1 MRPDAATFLG
11 RLRAT
16 AAADPARIAVAG
28 TGLALTYGNLAGRI
42 ARMAGWLHRAGLAPG
57 QMCGLTLRDDLAHLV
72 VALALMRLGCHQV
85 TLASHEPAAMRADIA
100 RRAGV
105 VAVLADRAED
115 AMPGLPCLLPD
126 HAEAAGDAG
135 LAALVPAE
143 PTALPLPLLV
153 LTSSGTT
160 GRPKLV
166 PLSEPGLL
174 AQSVRRRGLGRVRH
188 RPIGLEYNNGKR
200 FPLFAL
206 ANGDTHVLAEASRGI
221 GLEAVCRRFGV
232 AMLGLAPHQAETLLA
247 RERPVAW
254 PAATR
259 IDLAGAAPGDG
270 LVQRLKARLTPEV
283 YVLYG
288 TTEVGSVARAGPA
301 EHAACP
307 EGSGLVFPTVE
318 VAIVDD
324 RGTPLPPG
332 ATGLI
337 RIRAT
342 GMAERYLDDPEA
354 TARAFVGGWFQP
366 GDMGRLLPD
375 GTLVVSGRADDM
387 MMLGTVNIFPAE
399 IERVAAAFPG
409 VAECAAFALRSPA
422 LGDIPVIAIVAEPG
436 ATPDAAALLAHCRQR
451 LGLRAPR
458 KAVMMAAL
466 PRTRSGKVMRHELAA
481 MAARG

>member
-1 MRPDAATFLG
+1 MRVEAATFLG
-11 RLRAT
+11 RLQAT
-16 AAADPARIAVAG
+16 AAIDPARIAVAG
-28 TGLALTYGNLAGRI
+28 PGLALTYGDLARRI

-100 RRAGV
+100 LRAGV

-115 AMPGLPCLLPD
+115 ALPGLPCLLPD
-126 HAEAAGDAG
+126 HVAAAGDAG
-135 LAALVPAE
+135 LAARVPGAP
-143 PTALPLPLLV
+143 PTVPLLV

-166 PLSEPGLL
+166 PLTEPGLL
-174 AQSVRRRGLGRVRH
+174 EQSVRRRGLGGVRH
-188 RPIGLEYNNGKR
+188 RPIGLEHNNGKR

-221 GLEAVCRRFGV
+221 GLEAACRRFGV
-232 AMLGLAPHQAETLLA
+232 AMLGIAPHQAETLLA
-247 RERPVAW
+247 RERPGAW

-270 LVQRLKARLTPEV
+270 LVQRLQARLTPEV

-301 EHAACP
+301 DHAACP
-307 EGSGLVFPTVE
+307 EGSGPVLPTVA

-324 RGTPLPPG
+324 RGTPLPAG
-332 ATGLI
+332 ETGLL

-342 GMAERYLDDPEA
+342 GMAEGYLGDPEA
-354 TARAFVGGWFQP
+354 TARAFVDGWFQP

-387 MMLGTVNIFPAE
+387 LMFGTVNIFPAE
-399 IERVAAAFPG
+399 IERVAAAFAG
-409 VAECAAFALRSPA
+409 VAECAAFALRSAA
-422 LGDIPVIAIVAEPG
+422 LGDIPVLAVVAEAG
-436 ATPDAAALLAHCRQR
+436 AAPDPAALLAHCRQR

-458 KAVMMAAL
+458 KVMMVAAL
-466 PRTRSGKVMRHELAA
+466 PRTRSGKVMRHELVALA
-481 MAARG
+481 GQG